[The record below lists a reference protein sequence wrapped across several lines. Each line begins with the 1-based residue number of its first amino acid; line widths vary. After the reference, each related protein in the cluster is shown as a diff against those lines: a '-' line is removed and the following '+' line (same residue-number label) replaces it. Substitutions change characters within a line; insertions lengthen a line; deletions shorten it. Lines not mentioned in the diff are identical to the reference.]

1 MGEVVETLGKY
12 PDMNLEDLKNI
23 GLLELTADYNGPIPE
38 EQDYEF
44 VLREFPRQAEEV
56 QFRIAQ
62 GRALIRALKAYS
74 KTRCN

>member
-1 MGEVVETLGKY
+1 MGEAVEILREY
-12 PDMNLEDLKNI
+12 PDMTLKDLKDI

-38 EQDYEF
+38 EQDYDF
-44 VLREFPRQAEEV
+44 ASREFPRQAEEV

-62 GRALIRALKAYS
+62 SRALIRALKAYS